1 MAKVQKMLV
10 SLNLS
15 GNELINAV
23 LGTEAGTKN
32 GAVWF
37 DLASGRVAIK
47 DGNGTTQYLTPKS
60 YVDAEVAGEAATR
73 ASEITRVEGLVSTE
87 EAARQSGDANLQSQ
101 INTLIAN
108 NQTYAAGVA
117 AAFTQDRTRLTAIE
131 SKNTEQDS
139 RLTAVEGSVASES
152 ARALSAEASLASDI
166 AAVAADVAALDGN
179 YATDAEVASA
189 VAAEASARST
199 AVSSEASARQ
209 AADATLQSNVN
220 AVASDLSDEAA
231 ARTSADSALAQDLAD
246 ETAAREAA
254 DTALANDVANEAS
267 RATAAEADLASDIS
281 DVASDLASEETA
293 RAAAD
298 ATLQSNIDAEVSAR
312 QGAVTAEATTRAAAD
327 AALQSALTT
336 MGQNNAAYATS
347 VTAAFTEDRTRLAN
361 IESLNGTQNGR
372 LDNIEANY
380 ATKTYV
386 DQAIQGLDI
395 TESVKAAA
403 QTVSSTS
410 GLTVDGVT
418 LTAGDRVLVLEGANQ
433 GIWTVASGAWTLV
446 TGPDAGTF
454 VFVEGGSTFGS
465 NGYVL
470 AANSQW
476 VQFSGAGQVVAGS
489 GLSKS
494 GNTLSV
500 EVGNGL
506 KVEND
511 AVQLDGPVSIANGGT
526 GATNATDARAALG
539 AVTKYSETIGDGTE
553 DTFVISH
560 NFGTSDVTVSVRDA
574 ATGEVVMVSVSVTN
588 NNAVTVEFASAPAS
602 DEFRVTVIG

>member
-87 EAARQSGDANLQSQ
+87 ATARQSGDANLQSQ
-101 INTLIAN
+101 INTLITN
-108 NQTYAAGVA
+108 NQQYAAGVA
-117 AAFTQDRTRLTAIE
+117 AAFTADRTRLTAIE
-131 SKNTEQDS
+131 SKNTEQDN
-139 RLTAVEGSVASES
+139 RLTSVEGAVATES
-152 ARALSAEASLASDI
+152 SRALAAEASLSADI
-166 AAVAADVAALDGN
+166 AAVAADIASLDGD

-189 VAAEASARST
+189 VAAEAT
-199 AVSSEASARQ
+199 ARQ
-209 AADATLQSNVN
+209 SADATLQSNVD
-220 AVASDLSDEAA
+220 AVASDLADEAA

-246 ETAAREAA
+246 ETAARETAVAA
-254 DTALANDVANEAS
+254 VASDLSDETS
-267 RATAAEADLASDIS
+267 RATAAEAGLASDIA
-281 DVASDLASEETA
+281 DVASDLAAETSA
-293 RAAAD
+293 REAAD
-298 ATLQSNIDAEVSAR
+298 TTLQSNIDAEVTAR
-312 QGAVTAEATTRAAAD
+312 QGAVSAEATTRAAAD

-336 MGQNNAAYATS
+336 MGQNNAAYAQGVS
-347 VTAAFTEDRTRLAN
+347 ASFAADRARLTAL
-361 IESLNGTQNGR
+361 ESADVALDGR
-372 LDNIEANY
+372 LDTIEADF
-380 ATKTYV
+380 ATKSYV
-386 DQAIQGLDI
+386 DQAIQGLDV

-403 QTVSSTS
+403 QTVASTS
-410 GLTVDGVT
+410 GLNAIDGVT
-418 LTAGDRVLVLEGANQ
+418 LSAGDRVLVLEGANQ

-446 TGPDAGTF
+446 TGPDTGCF
-454 VFVEGGSTFGS
+454 VFVEGGTTLGS

-494 GNTLSV
+494 GNTLNV

-526 GATNATDARAALG
+526 GATNAADARANLF

-553 DTFVISH
+553 DTFVVSH
-560 NFGTSDVTVSVRDA
+560 NLGTSDVTVSVRDA
-574 ATGEVVMVSVSVTN
+574 ATGEVVMVSVAISN

>member
-87 EAARQSGDANLQSQ
+87 ATARQSGDANLQSQ
-101 INTLIAN
+101 INTLITN
-108 NQTYAAGVA
+108 NQQYAAGVA
-117 AAFTQDRTRLTAIE
+117 AAFTADRTRLTAVE
-131 SKNTEQDS
+131 SKNTEQDN
-139 RLTAVEGSVASES
+139 RLTSVEGAVATES
-152 ARALSAEASLASDI
+152 SRALAAEASLSADI
-166 AAVAADVAALDGN
+166 AAVAADIASLDGD

-189 VAAEASARST
+189 VAAEAT
-199 AVSSEASARQ
+199 ARQ
-209 AADATLQSNVN
+209 SADATLQSNVD
-220 AVASDLSDEAA
+220 AVASDLADEAA

-246 ETAAREAA
+246 ETAARESAVAA
-254 DTALANDVANEAS
+254 VASDLSDETS
-267 RATAAEADLASDIS
+267 RATAAEAGLASDIA
-281 DVASDLASEETA
+281 DVASDLASEATA

-298 ATLQSNIDAEVSAR
+298 TTLQSNIDAEATAR
-312 QGAVTAEATTRAAAD
+312 QGAVSAEATTRAAAD

-336 MGQNNAAYATS
+336 MGQNNAAYATG
-347 VTAAFTEDRTRLAN
+347 VTAAFTADRTRLTN
-361 IESLNGTQNGR
+361 IESLNTTQNGR
-372 LDNIEANY
+372 LDSIETNY
-380 ATKTYV
+380 ATKSYV
-386 DQAIQGLDI
+386 DQAIQGLDV

-418 LTAGDRVLVLEGANQ
+418 LSAGDRVLVLEGANQ
-433 GIWTVASGAWTLV
+433 GIWTVASGAWTAV

-476 VQFSGAGQVVAGS
+476 IQFSGAGQVVAGS

-494 GNTLSV
+494 GNTLNV

-526 GATNATDARAALG
+526 GATNAADARANLF

-553 DTFVISH
+553 DTFVVSH
-560 NFGTSDVTVSVRDA
+560 NLGTSDVTVSVRDA
-574 ATGEVVMVSVSVTN
+574 ATGEVVMVSVAISN